1 LNLAGSK
8 SLRALV
14 LAPNGRDAPLTVTLL
29 KDAGFTADICADLP
43 ALVGE
48 MERGAGMVI
57 IADEALQASD
67 MRPLIRFLQAQPPW
81 SDMPIILLTHRGGGP
96 ERNPA
101 ALRLGDL
108 LGNVSFL
115 ERPFHPTTLSSMVHS
130 ASRGRR
136 RQYEARQ
143 RLEDISE
150 REGQLQT
157 ALTARGQWMSSPPCS
172 TSRRRP
178 AAISAASPAR
188 VFPMKSC

>member
-143 RLEDISE
+143 RLVLRGSAAD
-150 REGQLQT
+150 RAHGRP
-157 ALTARGQWMSSPPCS
+157 ARLVDNGCRAHHVPRLGDVPQPF
-172 TSRRRP
+172 RRR
-178 AAISAASPAR
+178 R
-188 VFPMKSC
+188 RLEYFP